1 MLLDIEELNRHGRLG
16 TYDVSK
22 LSFGVLPAIGDGY
35 RMLRSGAAL
44 GRGVG
49 PLVVARE
56 QQTLAAGGGRRRSP
70 SRAATR
76 RPSCCCASPR
86 PTLAGVEVLRYD
98 RILDAVATGAVDAGL
113 IIHES
118 RFTYADHG
126 LARVADLGEWWEE
139 TTGLPIPLAAICA
152 RQRPRRGDSPARWSA
167 AIRASVEYAF
177 AHPEASRAWMREHAQ
192 ELSDDVC
199 DQHVALYV
207 NEFSIDLGD
216 EGLEAIDR
224 LLQRAPASGRNDREP
239 VGLRR
244 HHVHDDG
251 GLLAG
256 HALGAALDVGGA
268 APHQHARA
276 GAGQRHAERV
286 DAVGEH
292 ATRRANVG
300 TRCARASWCR
310 LVRQGR
316 RQVVDAARV
325 ERRDQQRDPLH
336 VVDGVGPQRLLGQR
350 RAGGAGGE
358 PLGRHGEAPARD
370 RGAARSGAPS
380 AGRRR
385 RS

>member
-1 MLLDIEELNRHGRLG
+1 MRKLTLAFSPCPNDTFAFHALVHGLVDAPFQVEPVLLDIEELNRHGRLG

-22 LSFGVLPAIGDGY
+22 LSFGVLPAIGGGY

-56 QQTLAAGGGRRRSP
+56 PRTLAQAAASSLAIPGRDTTAFLLLRL
-70 SRAATR
+70 AA
-76 RPSCCCASPR
+76 PE
-86 PTLAGVEVLRYD
+86 LAAVEMLRYD

-126 LARVADLGEWWEE
+126 LSRVADLGEWWEE

-152 RQRPRRGDSPARWSA
+152 RHDLDADLAHEMER

-177 AHPEASRAWMREHAQ
+177 AHPEASREWMREHSQ

-224 LLQRAPASGRNDREP
+224 LLQRAPA
-239 VGLRR
+239 
-244 HHVHDDG
+244 
-251 GLLAG
+251 
-256 HALGAALDVGGA
+256 
-268 APHQHARA
+268 
-276 GAGQRHAERV
+276 
-286 DAVGEH
+286 
-292 ATRRANVG
+292 
-300 TRCARASWCR
+300 
-310 LVRQGR
+310 VR
-316 RQVVDAARV
+316 
-325 ERRDQQRDPLH
+325 P
-336 VVDGVGPQRLLGQR
+336 
-350 RAGGAGGE
+350 
-358 PLGRHGEAPARD
+358 
-370 RGAARSGAPS
+370 
-380 AGRRR
+380 
-385 RS
+385 